1 MQQIPIFAKTTEHLY
16 VHVPFC
22 NHICTYCDFKRIL
35 KTPQTQFIVDD
46 YLIDIQTRLHTQCE
60 LKQFKTIFLGGG
72 TPNCLSDNELTTL
85 LEALAPYADDD
96 CEFSIECNPD
106 LINQTQIDIFKK
118 NKVNRISLGVQS
130 TNNKILKQVNRIH
143 TIQDVSLAINL
154 LQENGITNISCDFIY
169 NLQNMTFQDIDDVF
183 IFLKKHK
190 IPHVSFYALE
200 IKSNSLLKRLGCTI
214 DPDKE
219 ADQLEYIE
227 QKFHAAKFHRY
238 EVSNWVLDNKYQCQH
253 NLAYWQTKDWMALGY
268 GAHGF
273 ENRYYYQFNG
283 RINHPSIETK
293 QLNTHDYYQQIL
305 IMGLRLAEG
314 LDLKIPR
321 FYEAFMFFRNQLE
334 HYYIQDNRLYAESL
348 DLLNQTILP
357 II

>member
-1 MQQIPIFAKTTEHLY
+1 MQPIPIFAKTTEHLY

-35 KTPQTQFIVDD
+35 KTPLTQFIVDD
-46 YLIDIQTRLHTQCE
+46 YLIDMQKQLQDHCQP
-60 LKQFKTIFLGGG
+60 KQFKTIFLGGG
-72 TPNCLSDNELTTL
+72 TPNCLTNNELTTL
-85 LEALAPYADDD
+85 LKALAPYAHDE

-106 LINQTQIDIFKK
+106 LINQEQIDIFKK
-118 NKVNRISLGVQS
+118 YKVNRISLGVQS
-130 TNNKILKQVNRIH
+130 TNNAILKQVNRIH
-143 TIQDVSLAINL
+143 TIEDVSAAIRL
-154 LQENGITNISCDFIY
+154 LQANQISNISCDFIY
-169 NLQNMTFQDIDDVF
+169 NLENMTFQDIDDVF
-183 IFLKKHK
+183 IFLKQHN

-227 QKFHAAKFHRY
+227 QKFQTAQFHRY
-238 EVSNWVLDNKYQCQH
+238 EVSNWVIDEKYKCQH

-273 ENRYYYQFNG
+273 ENQYYYQFNG
-283 RINHPSIETK
+283 RINQPTLESK
-293 QLNTHDYYQQIL
+293 RLSDHDYYQQIL

-314 LDLKIPR
+314 LDLNNPK
-321 FYEAFMFFRNQLE
+321 YYNAFMYFRDQLD
-334 HYYIQDNRLYAESL
+334 HYDIKDNRLYAKSL
-348 DLLNQTILP
+348 DLLNLTILP